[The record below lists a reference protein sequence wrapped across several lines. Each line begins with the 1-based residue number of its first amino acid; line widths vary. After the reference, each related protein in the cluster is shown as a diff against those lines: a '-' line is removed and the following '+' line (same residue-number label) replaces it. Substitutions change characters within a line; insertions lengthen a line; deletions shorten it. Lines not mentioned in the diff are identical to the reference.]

1 MPPRKRLG
9 QLLTELGVIDEH
21 QLQSAL
27 GHQKQWGGKL
37 GGILVQKGFCSEEA
51 VISALAKHLGM
62 QSVRLASAKID
73 PRAVRC
79 VSKQVAEKLH
89 VFPYEVTGSGRS
101 EVVTIAMSD
110 PIDLSAVDQ
119 LAFHTGKRIK
129 PMLAG
134 DGDVVAA
141 IQAHYGGGEEKKE
154 PTDKVPR
161 PAPAGPPTVTP
172 GTPAGSVAGF
182 PRRIDPPAPAPA
194 AGAPRSAPYIPPPTP
209 PAKPAAPAQKLEEIE
224 PDAATAAPPPPPDVP
239 DPVELPE
246 DDGQE
251 LGLEPIAAHSQFGDA
266 VVGQEAVTGEGFAG
280 DEVEGLVSAS
290 VAHAAAGPMDAD
302 PQAGPGPEWQAR
314 SDAPQVWDAPSSNAR
329 TASAAAEADWGQPA
343 EPQGS
348 TGWTGPIVTA
358 ASGGWA
364 DPPANSGPAGGAPL
378 VADWAGQ
385 EPAADVAWGVPQAEQ
400 LMESMSIALPT
411 DAILGAVEEI
421 GADPEAQAAP
431 VWTEDVAAP
440 EQQNAAWQEGDRA
453 PEQTASAAGPAES
466 HEAEV
471 PDAWAAT
478 DDPLAGTAPVDP
490 LATGT
495 GPGDPLAGVVPTPD
509 REEPPAVHRRHSST
523 QEFANPVGADD
534 ESAEVHVESAA
545 AQEESAEQWR
555 GEGTVSMEEG
565 IPADS
570 AEQFLEGTFEGST
583 PLSPAD
589 LGALAS
595 IGVEPSDGVG
605 ALRLLAALVRILN
618 RNQLIEPDDLRAE
631 IRESLAQGAAAAASP
646 AESDISTT
654 SASGPSI
661 ETAET

>member
-37 GGILVQKGFCSEEA
+37 GGILVQKGFCSEET
-51 VISALAKHLGM
+51 VVSALAKHLGM
-62 QSVRLASAKID
+62 QSVRLADVKID
-73 PRAVRC
+73 PRAVKC

-89 VFPYEVTGSGRS
+89 VFPYELSGSGRS

-110 PIDLSAVDQ
+110 PTDLSAVDQ

-154 PTDKVPR
+154 PTDKVAR
-161 PAPAGPPTVTP
+161 PAPAGLPTVTP
-172 GTPAGSVAGF
+172 GAPSGSVAGF
-182 PRRIDPPAPAPA
+182 PRRIEPPASAPGA
-194 AGAPRSAPYIPPPTP
+194 ARARAAPYIPPPIP
-209 PAKPAAPAQKLEEIE
+209 AAKPAAPAQKLDEIE
-224 PDAATAAPPPPPDVP
+224 PDASTARPAPAPAVA

-251 LGLEPIAAHSQFGDA
+251 FGLEPIAAHSQFGDA
-266 VVGQEAVTGEGFAG
+266 VVGQEDVAGEGFAG
-280 DEVEGLVSAS
+280 DMVEGLVSAS
-290 VAHAAAGPMDAD
+290 VAHAAVGAAHPD
-302 PQAGPGPEWQAR
+302 PRGAPAQEAEDWQAQ
-314 SDAPQVWDAPSSNAR
+314 SGAAQGWDTPPSNSPA
-329 TASAAAEADWGQPA
+329 ASAAAEWGQPA
-343 EPQGS
+343 DPQGS
-348 TGWTGPIVTA
+348 TGWTAPIEMA

-364 DPPANSGPAGGAPL
+364 DPAANAGPPR
-378 VADWAGQ
+378 
-385 EPAADVAWGVPQAEQ
+385 AATNWGVPESDAEIAWGVPQAEQ
-400 LMESMSIALPT
+400 VAESTSIALPT

-421 GADPEAQAAP
+421 GADPEAQAIP
-431 VWTEDVAAP
+431 VWAEDVAAP
-440 EQQNAAWQEGDRA
+440 EQEA
-453 PEQTASAAGPAES
+453 PAGQATEQTAFAADPTEP
-466 HEAEV
+466 HEAEA

-478 DDPLAGTAPVDP
+478 DDPLAAGAAPTDP
-490 LATGT
+490 FAAGT
-495 GPGDPLAGVVPTPD
+495 GPGDPLEAAAGTPD
-509 REEPPAVHRRHSST
+509 REEPPAVHRSHSST

-534 ESAEVHVESAA
+534 ESAEIHVESAA
-545 AQEESAEQWR
+545 AEEQPAGEWQGDEQVPM
-555 GEGTVSMEEG
+555 EGNVST
-565 IPADS
+565 DS
-570 AEQFLEGTFEGST
+570 VEQLVERALEGST

-605 ALRLLAALVRILN
+605 ALRLLAALVRLLN

-631 IRESLAQGAAAAASP
+631 IRESLAQGAAAALFQDSNGMESEASSP
-646 AESDISTT
+646 D
-654 SASGPSI
+654 ASGPSI

>member
-37 GGILVQKGFCSEEA
+37 GGILIQKGFCSEEA
-51 VISALAKHLGM
+51 VISALATHLGM
-62 QSVRLASAKID
+62 QSVRLASVKID
-73 PRAVRC
+73 PRAVKC

-89 VFPYEVTGSGRS
+89 VFPYELTGSGRS

-110 PIDLSAVDQ
+110 PTDLSAVDQ

-141 IQAHYGGGEEKKE
+141 IQAHYGGAEEKKE

-161 PAPAGPPTVTP
+161 PALAGPPTTTP
-172 GTPAGSVAGF
+172 GTPAGSVAGL
-182 PRRIDPPAPAPA
+182 PRRIDPLAPA
-194 AGAPRSAPYIPPPTP
+194 AGASRAAPYIPPPIP

-224 PDAATAAPPPPPDVP
+224 PDAATAAPPPPPAVA

-290 VAHAAAGPMDAD
+290 VAHAAAGPGD
-302 PQAGPGPEWQAR
+302 PQAGSGPGAADWQAQ
-314 SDAPQVWDAPSSNAR
+314 SSAPQGWDAPSANAPA
-329 TASAAAEADWGQPA
+329 ASAAAAADWGPPA

-348 TGWTGPIVTA
+348 TGWTGPIEMA

-364 DPPANSGPAGGAPL
+364 EPPAKAGPADGAP
-378 VADWAGQ
+378 VAADWAGQ

-400 LMESMSIALPT
+400 AMESMSIALPT

-431 VWTEDVAAP
+431 VWTEDVAGP
-440 EQQNAAWQEGDRA
+440 EQDNAAAEAGDQAR
-453 PEQTASAAGPAES
+453 EQTASAAGPGES
-466 HEAEV
+466 YEAEI

-478 DDPLAGTAPVDP
+478 DDPIASTAPIDP
-490 LATGT
+490 LVAGT
-495 GPGDPLAGVVPTPD
+495 GPGDPLAGAVPTPEG
-509 REEPPAVHRRHSST
+509 EEPPAVHRRHSST
-523 QEFANPVGADD
+523 QEFANPIGADD

-545 AQEESAEQWR
+545 AQEESTDEWQ
-555 GEGTVSMEEG
+555 GEGRVTMEEDV
-565 IPADS
+565 PADPAERFLDS
-570 AEQFLEGTFEGST
+570 AFEGST

-631 IRESLAQGAAAAASP
+631 IRESLAQGAAAASSPVGSEAS
-646 AESDISTT
+646 SGGV
-654 SASGPSI
+654 SGPSV

>member
-9 QLLTELGVIDEH
+9 ELLTELGVIDEH

-51 VISALAKHLGM
+51 MISALAKHLRM
-62 QSVRLASAKID
+62 QSVRLAGLKID
-73 PRAVRC
+73 PRAVKC

-89 VFPYEVTGSGRS
+89 VFPYELTGSGRS

-110 PIDLSAVDQ
+110 PTDLSAVDQ

-194 AGAPRSAPYIPPPTP
+194 AGAPRAAPYIPPPIP
-209 PAKPAAPAQKLEEIE
+209 AAKPAAPAQKLEEIE
-224 PDAATAAPPPPPDVP
+224 PDAATAAPPPPPAVP

-246 DDGQE
+246 DDGQD

-266 VVGQEAVTGEGFAG
+266 VVGQEAVTGEGFAS

-290 VAHAAAGPMDAD
+290 VAHAASGPNAD
-302 PQAGPGPEWQAR
+302 PQAGPEALEWQAQ
-314 SDAPQVWDAPSSNAR
+314 SSASQAWDAPSSSAR
-329 TASAAAEADWGQPA
+329 AASAAADWGQPA

-348 TGWTGPIVTA
+348 TGWTGAIVTA

-364 DPPANSGPAGGAPL
+364 DPPANGGPADGAPG
-378 VADWAGQ
+378 VADWTGQ

-400 LMESMSIALPT
+400 AMESTSIALPT
-411 DAILGAVEEI
+411 DAILGALEEI

-431 VWTEDVAAP
+431 VWSEDVAAP
-440 EQQNAAWQEGDRA
+440 EQRNAAGQEGDRA

-478 DDPLAGTAPVDP
+478 DDPLAGTAPADP
-490 LATGT
+490 LAVGT

-565 IPADS
+565 IPADPV
-570 AEQFLEGTFEGST
+570 EQFLEGTFEGST

-589 LGALAS
+589 LGALTS

-646 AESDISTT
+646 AESDIS
-654 SASGPSI
+654 SAGTSGPSI

>member
-51 VISALAKHLGM
+51 VVSALAKHLGM
-62 QSVRLASAKID
+62 QSVRLASVKID
-73 PRAVRC
+73 PRAVKC

-89 VFPYEVTGSGRS
+89 VLPYELSGSGRS

-110 PIDLSAVDQ
+110 PTDLSAVDQ

-154 PTDKVPR
+154 PTDKVAR
-161 PAPAGPPTVTP
+161 PAPPGPPTP
-172 GTPAGSVAGF
+172 GTPAGSVAGL
-182 PRRIDPPAPAPA
+182 PRRIDPPAPGQA
-194 AGAPRSAPYIPPPTP
+194 AGAPRAAPYIPPPIP
-209 PAKPAAPAQKLEEIE
+209 AAKPAPPAQKLEEIE
-224 PDAATAAPPPPPDVP
+224 PDPATTAPVPPAVA

-251 LGLEPIAAHSQFGDA
+251 LGLEPIAAHSQFGGA
-266 VVGQEAVTGEGFAG
+266 VVGQEDVIGEGFAG

-290 VAHAAAGPMDAD
+290 VAHATAGAEGWD
-302 PQAGPGPEWQAR
+302 P
-314 SDAPQVWDAPSSNAR
+314 PSSNSPAG
-329 TASAAAEADWGQPA
+329 SAAAADWGQA
-343 EPQGS
+343 TESQGS
-348 TGWTGPIVTA
+348 TGWTGPIEVA
-358 ASGGWA
+358 AAGGWA
-364 DPPANSGPAGGAPL
+364 DPPANAAPADGAQVAADWGAP
-378 VADWAGQ
+378 Q
-385 EPAADVAWGVPQAEQ
+385 PAADIAWGVPQAEQ
-400 LMESMSIALPT
+400 VGESTSIALPT

-421 GADPEAQAAP
+421 GADPEAQATP
-431 VWTEDVAAP
+431 VWAEDVAAP
-440 EQQNAAWQEGDRA
+440 EPKNADGQADDGA
-453 PEQTASAAGPAES
+453 SEQTASAAEPAEP

-478 DDPLAGTAPVDP
+478 DDPLAAGGAPADP
-490 LATGT
+490 LAADT
-495 GPGDPLAGVVPTPD
+495 GPGDPLASAVRRPD
-509 REEPPAVHRRHSST
+509 GEGPSAVHRRHSST

-545 AQEESAEQWR
+545 AQEESASEWR
-555 GEGTVSMEEG
+555 GEEQPMEESVPTDRAG
-565 IPADS
+565 
-570 AEQFLEGTFEGST
+570 QYLESTLEGST

-646 AESDISTT
+646 LESGASSSAAE
-654 SASGPSI
+654 ASI